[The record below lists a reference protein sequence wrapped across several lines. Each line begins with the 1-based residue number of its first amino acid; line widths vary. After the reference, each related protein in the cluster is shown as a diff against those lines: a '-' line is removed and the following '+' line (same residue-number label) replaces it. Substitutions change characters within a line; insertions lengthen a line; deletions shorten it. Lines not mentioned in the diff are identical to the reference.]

1 MPMMAGREW
10 KTQEYM
16 RNYPRAKRVEALIH
30 EELST
35 TLLKKIQDPRLVGV
49 TITGVKVSDDLATA
63 RVYFCVSNRPNA
75 KKEAQEGF
83 KKAYGF
89 IKHELASV
97 LGLRYM
103 PGLFFNYD
111 ESLEYGQRIDEV
123 MRSISQEKP
132 ENEA

>member
-1 MPMMAGREW
+1 
-10 KTQEYM
+10 M

-35 TLLKKIQDPRLVGV
+35 TLLKKIQDPRLIGV
-49 TITGVKVSDDLATA
+49 TVTAVKVSDDLATA
-63 RVYFCVSNRPNA
+63 RIYFCVSERPDA

-83 KKAYGF
+83 KKAAGF
-89 IKHELASV
+89 IKRELAAV

-111 ESLEYGQRIDEV
+111 ESLEYGRKIDDV
-123 MRSISQEKP
+123 IRSISQEKSQDG
-132 ENEA
+132 E